1 MLMRRFIICILSVLF
16 CMPFHAQDD
25 PVVMTVNGYD
35 VKKSEFEY
43 FFRKNN
49 TETKVTRK
57 TVKQYADLYLSFKL
71 KVQAA
76 IDEGLDKSDS
86 FLNEYS
92 MYRDM
97 QAEEYLIDT
106 DFLDELARSSYDES
120 VQVVGKEGLAHLYVI
135 SLEPKDDSEESRKE
149 CYDKIVMIHDLLDQG
164 ESFQTLA
171 RRYSTD
177 ELAADGGEAGWVSRA
192 QLPEDV
198 SQIVFSLSPG
208 QYSEPFI
215 SEGLLFI
222 VMVRER
228 RDLGSFED
236 NRDQIYEWLYRTG
249 AYEESK
255 RRKANAYATRLGWDV
270 RDVEAV
276 DYLNSV
282 LEEVEP
288 DFGNISREYHDGLL
302 LFDISNREIWE
313 RVANHPEE
321 VEDYFTSHKK
331 EFRFDKP
338 CFKGIVVFCRNESEY
353 NELKTLLENTDMSEW
368 VDSILSFNKKEIKV
382 RVMRGSSETGIFKQG
397 QNAYVD
403 KIVFGKGSFEPMKD
417 YPYANV
423 IGKVLKEP
431 ESINDVSGEA
441 SEAYQTY
448 LENEWVKQL
457 RSKYQYKINKKV
469 LKKVSLD

>member
-1 MLMRRFIICILSVLF
+1 MLMRRILICLLSVLL

-43 FFRKNN
+43 FFKKNN

-76 IDEGLDKSDS
+76 MDEGLDKSDS
-86 FLNEYS
+86 FLNEFS

-97 QAEEYLIDT
+97 QAEEYLVDT
-106 DFLDELARSSYDES
+106 DFLEEEALKTYKES
-120 VQVVGKEGLAHLYVI
+120 AHVVGENGLAHLYVI
-135 SLEPKDDSEESRKE
+135 STEPKEHNEESYAE
-149 CYDKIVMIHDLLDQG
+149 CYELLVKIHGLLEEG
-164 ESFQTLA
+164 ESFQSLA
-171 RRYSTD
+171 RKYSGD
-177 ELAADGGEAGWVSRA
+177 ELAQRGGEAGWVSRG
-192 QLPEDV
+192 QLPDDV
-198 SQIVFSLSPG
+198 AEIVFSLTPG
-208 QYSEPFI
+208 KYSEPFI
-215 SEGLLFI
+215 SDGIGFI
-222 VMVRER
+222 VMVTER
-228 RDLGSFED
+228 RGLGSYEE
-236 NRDQIYEWLYRTG
+236 NRDDIYQWLYNSG
-249 AYEESK
+249 AYEEAK
-255 RRKANAYATRLGWDV
+255 YRKANKYAERLGWEY
-270 RDVEAV
+270 RDDEAV
-276 DYLNSV
+276 EYLNSV

-288 DFGNISREYHDGLL
+288 DFCNISREYHDGLL

-321 VEDYFTSHKK
+321 VDAYFASHVKQ
-331 EFRFDKP
+331 FRFDKP
-338 CFKGIVVFCRNESEY
+338 CFKGIVAFCRNENDY
-353 NELKTLLENTDMSEW
+353 KELKEILDNTDMSEW

-382 RVMRGSSETGIFKQG
+382 RVMRGASETGIFKQG

-403 KIVFGKGSFEPMKD
+403 KIVFGKGEFEPMKD

-423 IGKVLKEP
+423 IGRVLKEP
-431 ESINDVSGEA
+431 ESVNDISGEV
-441 SEAYQTY
+441 SEAYQQY
-448 LENEWVKQL
+448 LENEWVKKL

>member
-1 MLMRRFIICILSVLF
+1 MLMRRFLICILSVLF

-49 TETKVTRK
+49 TETKVTKK

-76 IDEGLDKSDS
+76 MDEGLDETDS

-106 DFLDELARSSYDES
+106 DFLDELARSSYEES
-120 VQVVGKEGLAHLYVI
+120 VQVIGETGLAHLYVI
-135 SLEPKDDSEESRKE
+135 SLEPKDDSEESWEE
-149 CYDKIVMIHDLLDQG
+149 CYEKMTMIHGLLDQG
-164 ESFQTLA
+164 ESFQSLA
-171 RRYSTD
+171 RRYSND
-177 ELAADGGEAGWVSRA
+177 ELAADGGEAGWVSRV
-192 QLPEDV
+192 QLPDDV
-198 SQIVFSLSPG
+198 AQIVFSLSPG

-215 SEGLLFI
+215 SEGIAFI

-228 RDLGSFED
+228 RDLGSYED

-255 RRKANAYATRLGWDV
+255 RRKANDYATRLGWDV
-270 RDVEAV
+270 RDDEAV

-313 RVANHPEE
+313 RVTNHPEE
-321 VEDYFTSHKK
+321 VESYFTSHVK
-331 EFRFDKP
+331 EFKFDKP
-338 CFKGIVVFCRNESEY
+338 CFKGIVVFCRTENEY
-353 NELKTLLENTDMSEW
+353 KELKAILDDTDTSEW
-368 VDSILSFNKKEIKV
+368 VDSILSFNKKDTKV
-382 RVMRGSSETGIFKQG
+382 RVMRGSAETGIFKQG

-403 KIVFGKGSFEPMKD
+403 KIVFGNGSFEPMKD
-417 YPYANV
+417 FPYTNV
-423 IGKVLKEP
+423 IGKVLKTP
-431 ESINDVSGEA
+431 ESVNDVFGEA
-441 SEAYQTY
+441 SEAYQSY
-448 LENEWVKQL
+448 LEKEWVKQL
-457 RSKYQYKINKKV
+457 RSKYQYNINKKA